1 MPVERQERPQD
12 SIYWI
17 DVSKIRPNPFQPRTE
32 FNQDRLRDLADSI
45 RQYGVLQPLVVTRKE
60 VEREDGGISTEY
72 ELIAGERRWRAS
84 QIAGLSQVPALIRTG
99 EETDKMK
106 LEMAIIENL
115 QREDLNPVD
124 RAVAFAKLS
133 KEFNLKHADI
143 AKRVGKSREYV
154 SNTIRIMGLPQEM
167 LDAIVERK
175 ITEGHSKPLLMLI
188 DYPEEQATLFKD
200 IVCNHMTVRDAEAF
214 ARRIASDRVR
224 KPERKVEPGII
235 DIEQRLTEQYGTRVQ
250 VEKREDHGGRV
261 TIQFFSDEDLK
272 KILEMLENSRE
283 MAKLPETFTQGS
295 ENPVE
300 GDSIPLT
307 DVDGEF
313 PNVAEPPA
321 PAVPEQPD
329 EDLYFVKNFSL

>member
-1 MPVERQERPQD
+1 MAERQERPQD

-17 DVSKIRPNPFQPRTE
+17 EVDKIKPNPFQPRTE

-60 VEREDGGISTEY
+60 VERPDGGLATEY

-99 EETDKMK
+99 EETDKLK

-124 RAVAFAKLS
+124 RAVAFSKLAN
-133 KEFNLKHADI
+133 EFNLKHIDI
-143 AKRVGKSREYV
+143 AKRIGKSREYV

-167 LDAIVERK
+167 LDAIVSRK

-188 DYPEEQATLFKD
+188 DYPEEQSTLFKD
-200 IVCNHMTVRDAEAF
+200 IICNHMTVRDAEAF
-214 ARRIASDRVR
+214 ARRIASERVR
-224 KPERKVEPGII
+224 KPERKVEPEIL
-235 DIEQRLTEQYGTRVQ
+235 DIEQRLTEHYGTRVQ
-250 VEKREDHGGRV
+250 VEKRADRGGRV
-261 TIQFFSDEDLK
+261 TIQFFSDDDLK

-283 MAKLPETFTQGS
+283 MKNLPEAVNGLTS
-295 ENPVE
+295 E
-300 GDSIPLT
+300 S
-307 DVDGEF
+307 GEF
-313 PNVAEPPA
+313 PEANLPEVNTVE
-321 PAVPEQPD
+321 PEQKD